1 MHYPNDIIENTLSN
15 PIHFCITTKVIQ
27 GNANVLD

>member
-15 PIHFCITTKVIQ
+15 PIHFCITAIKVMQ
-27 GNANVLD
+27 MY